1 MCVFLPRQVSQQ
13 LSAGRTRRDGSLLC
27 IIDRENLRGAS
38 RPRRLHLFLN
48 FFFLVGVYRIQVE
61 IFPLTMTVV
70 VTVVSE
76 GGWGLCW

>member
-1 MCVFLPRQVSQQ
+1 MARSSV
-13 LSAGRTRRDGSLLC
+13 LLT
-27 IIDRENLRGAS
+27 EKATNRGTS